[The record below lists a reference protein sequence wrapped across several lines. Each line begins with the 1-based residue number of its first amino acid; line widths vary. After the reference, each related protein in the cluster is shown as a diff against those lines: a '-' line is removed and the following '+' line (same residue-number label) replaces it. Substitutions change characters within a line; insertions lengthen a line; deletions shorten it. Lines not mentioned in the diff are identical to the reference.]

1 MIAKI
6 IKLPQSVHD
15 VTIPSARF
23 EHIGESVD
31 IASAKLVMMVAAAT
45 SSVPAVVSSMPNG
58 QFYDDWRMVSACLVG
73 STMGAFFSI
82 ACFPVDTGQ
91 RLLQKLSIKFGVS
104 MLSGVSFAPF
114 VIENAGTLW
123 DGLAFIHPTIAN
135 IIAVSSSIA
144 FLFVWAIHVL
154 LPYVEAKI
162 SNLKK
167 KR

>member
-6 IKLPQSVHD
+6 LKLHQSSHG
-15 VTIPSARF
+15 VTIPSAHL
-23 EHIGESVD
+23 EHIGEAVD
-31 IASAKLVMMVAAAT
+31 LASAKMVMMVAAT
-45 SSVPAVVSSMPNG
+45 SAAIPAVTSAMPSG

-82 ACFPVDTGQ
+82 ACFPIDTGS

-104 MLSGVSFAPF
+104 MLSGVSFTPF
-114 VIENAGTLW
+114 VIENAGTIW
-123 DGLAFIHPTIAN
+123 DGLSFIHPTIAN

-154 LPYVEAKI
+154 LPYVEQKI
-162 SNLKK
+162 SSMKK

>member
-6 IKLPQSVHD
+6 MKLPVGAHD
-15 VTIPSARF
+15 VTMHNARL
-23 EHIGESVD
+23 EHLGENVD

-45 SSVPAVVSSMPNG
+45 SSVPAVVSAMPNG

-82 ACFPVDTGQ
+82 ACLPVDTGQ
-91 RLLQKLSIKFGVS
+91 RLEQKLAIKFGVS

-123 DGLAFIHPTIAN
+123 DGLSFIHPTIAN

-162 SNLKK
+162 SSMKK